1 MLHHGPFRLQSLLG
15 PWNELEK
22 KHFEQIHV
30 GAFDEHFHPEHAIS
44 PFLLDASK
52 YHKKG
57 IRLGYPREQMP
68 NFDYRLLLARKLHPE
83 LNRLPC

>member
-1 MLHHGPFRLQSLLG
+1 MLLPEPFQLQNRLG

-30 GAFDEHFHPEHAIS
+30 GAFDEHFHPEPAIS

-52 YHKKG
+52 YRKKG
-57 IRLGYPREQMP
+57 IRLEYLHEQMT
-68 NFDYRLLLARKLHPE
+68 NFDYLHLRARKLHPE
-83 LNRLPC
+83 LNHHPY